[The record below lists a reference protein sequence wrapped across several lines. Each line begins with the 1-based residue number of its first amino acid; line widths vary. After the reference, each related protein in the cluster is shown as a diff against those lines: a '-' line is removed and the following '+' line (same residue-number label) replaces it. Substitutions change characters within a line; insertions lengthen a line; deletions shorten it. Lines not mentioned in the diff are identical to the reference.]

1 MEYDIFCTLCMIEY
15 DIIDIIYNIINMV
28 NIINMINDTIQ
39 NKNSKTNPSQF

>member
-1 MEYDIFCTLCMIEY
+1 MIEY
-15 DIIDIIYNIINMV
+15 DTIDIIYNIINMV

>member
-1 MEYDIFCTLCMIEY
+1 MEYDIFCTLCMLEY
-15 DIIDIIYNIINMV
+15 DIIYNINMV